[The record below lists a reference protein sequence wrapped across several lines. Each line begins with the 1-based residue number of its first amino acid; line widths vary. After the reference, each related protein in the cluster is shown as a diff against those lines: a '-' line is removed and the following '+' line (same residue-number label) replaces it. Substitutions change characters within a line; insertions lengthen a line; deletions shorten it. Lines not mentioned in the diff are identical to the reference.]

1 MRMWWQGMVIVL
13 VEAILRT
20 VRTEVGTGAIE
31 AETGA
36 GAWVIE
42 WEWAGAAAETVDL
55 GGAGAGELWTRTTL
69 STGAPDWT
77 GRAGAT
83 EGVAEV
89 YFSLTITSS
98 RSSSYLAPG

>member
-13 VEAILRT
+13 EEAILRT
-20 VRTEVGTGAIE
+20 VRAEAGAGAIE

-36 GAWVIE
+36 G
-42 WEWAGAAAETVDL
+42 AGAAAETVDL
-55 GGAGAGELWTRTTL
+55 GGEGLEWTRTTL

-77 GRAGAT
+77 GRLGAT

-98 RSSSYLAPG
+98 RSSSYLAPGKECS